1 MAWRYNRPVFDRE
14 DPFIVVSF
22 ENSLIF
28 KTGNQRT
35 ERPVFVN
42 KVAPCRQACPIGI
55 DIPAAF
61 HAASKGDIDGG
72 LRITLRENPL
82 PGVCGRVCYHPCE
95 AECNRKKFDEPIN
108 IRSLER
114 FLSDHGRVN
123 LTADVPIHSKKNK
136 IAVVGSGPA
145 GLSAAYHL
153 ARRGYPVT
161 LFEARPELGGMLRYG
176 IPPYRLPTE
185 VLDRDIR
192 RVLSLGIEAQ
202 PGMKIGKD
210 LEWSALDSFDAVFLG
225 FGLQSGRSLPAAKD
239 SKKMFLTGL
248 EFLSDPQKWGRGEKT
263 ENVLIIG
270 GGNVAID
277 VARTLLRIR
286 RGRGEKIT
294 LVCPETRD
302 QMLALPEEIEE
313 ALEEGITILNGW
325 APHTFDRKGK
335 RRLSVDFFKTRVT
348 KDEISGAL
356 KIVRSGK
363 ENQALHADNVIVA
376 IGQAREPFP
385 LPRGIEI
392 KEGRLV
398 TDPFGRTL
406 PPKVFAGGDVAGG
419 RAFVADAIASGK
431 RGAFAIAC
439 ALEGK
444 DVDLEFRE
452 HQIGNSPAISFHDVM
467 KPSEKNFVD
476 LKKVVSFE
484 ELNTLFF
491 PKSPR
496 RHPKKLAPGNRKK
509 IFDEVTRGL
518 TPSMM
523 EVETSRCF
531 KCGTC
536 IDCEYCM
543 DFCPDLS
550 VLRNEKSGV
559 YGFDQDYCKGCGV
572 CYVACPRHV
581 IEMVGEMAGEM
592 VVEASGDTK

>member
-1 MAWRYNRPVFDRE
+1 M
-14 DPFIVVSF
+14 
-22 ENSLIF
+22 
-28 KTGNQRT
+28 
-35 ERPVFVN
+35 
-42 KVAPCRQACPIGI
+42 APCRQACPIGI

-61 HAASKGDIDGG
+61 HAASSGDIDGG
-72 LRITLRENPL
+72 LRITLQENPL

-95 AECNRKKFDEPIN
+95 AECNRKNFDEPIN
-108 IRSLER
+108 VRSLER
-114 FLSDHGRVN
+114 FLSDHGRVDPA
-123 LTADVPIHSKKNK
+123 ADVPIHSRKNK

-153 ARRGYPVT
+153 ARQGYPVT
-161 LFEARPELGGMLRYG
+161 LFEARSELGGMLRYG

-192 RVLSLGIEAQ
+192 RVLSLGIEVQ
-202 PGMKIGKD
+202 LGVKIGKD
-210 LEWSALDSFDAVFLG
+210 LEWSALDRFDAVFLS
-225 FGLQSGRSLPAAKD
+225 FGLQSGRPLPAAKD
-239 SKKMFLTGL
+239 SKKMISTGL
-248 EFLSDPQKWGRGEKT
+248 EFLSDPQKWGRREKT

-286 RGRGEKIT
+286 RGRGEKII
-294 LVCPETRD
+294 LVCPETRG
-302 QMLALPEEIEE
+302 QMVALPEEIEE
-313 ALEEGITILNGW
+313 ALEEGITIVNGW
-325 APHTFDRKGK
+325 APHTFERKGK
-335 RRLSVDFFKTRVT
+335 GRLSVDFFKARVT

-356 KIVRSGK
+356 RIVRSGK
-363 ENQALHADNVIVA
+363 ENQTLHADKVIVA
-376 IGQAREPFP
+376 IGQAWEPVP

-392 KEGRLV
+392 KVGRLV
-398 TDPFGRTL
+398 TDSFGRTSL
-406 PPKVFAGGDVAGG
+406 PKVFAGGDVAGG

-431 RGAFAIAC
+431 MGAFAIAR

-444 DVDLEFRE
+444 DVDREFRD
-452 HQIGNSPAISFHDVM
+452 HQIGNGPAFSFHDVM
-467 KPSEKNFVD
+467 VPPEKNFVD

-491 PKSPR
+491 NKSPR
-496 RHPKKLAPGNRKK
+496 RHPKKLAPGTRKK
-509 IFDEVTRGL
+509 VFDEVTRGL
-518 TPSMM
+518 TPSMVEG
-523 EVETSRCF
+523 EVSRCF

-572 CYVACPRHV
+572 CFVACPRHV
-581 IEMVGEMAGEM
+581 IEMVGEMVGERAGETSG
-592 VVEASGDTK
+592 EAT